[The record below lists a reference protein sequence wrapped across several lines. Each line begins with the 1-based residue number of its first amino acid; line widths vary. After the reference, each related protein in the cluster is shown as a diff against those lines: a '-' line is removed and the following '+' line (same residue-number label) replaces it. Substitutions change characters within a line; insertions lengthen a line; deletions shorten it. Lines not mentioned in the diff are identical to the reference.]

1 MKEKYLPIGTI
12 VTLKG
17 ATKPIMI
24 MGFCP
29 MSKDKKIYDY
39 SACTYPEGLLSAER
53 ALAFNH
59 NQIAEINHMGMESNA
74 QTQFNNTIKQ
84 MLNNIQELK
93 DVTFA
98 SDSKEKEV
106 VTPDNIVSENIIP
119 TLDSKD
125 DQ

>member
-74 QTQFNNTIKQ
+74 QTQFNDTIKQ
-84 MLNNIQELK
+84 MGGEN
-93 DVTFA
+93 DVSNQKSIGQRRYPGSGKKWCFY
-98 SDSKEKEV
+98 DY
-106 VTPDNIVSENIIP
+106 
-119 TLDSKD
+119 
-125 DQ
+125 